1 MRVISLMPK
10 HFNNKVLLE
19 KQKNG
24 LTGKTQNSEL
34 TSRVLFIHAYQTR
47 IPWAQNSD
55 RVKMMVSK
63 LMKPEIFYITFI
75 LLKLHRVTVVR
86 DKEIE

>member
-19 KQKNG
+19 KQKNR
-24 LTGKTQNSEL
+24 LTKTQNSEL

-63 LMKPEIFYITFI
+63 LMKAEIFYITFI